1 VVGKAATTIDANPAS
16 FMTASSIADAIVAN
30 YRFNRWQ
37 AGVMFWQYSSD
48 PNGTIC
54 ATAITPLLNLLNTTT
69 PTNITQNTTTN
80 STNITGNTTNNNTT
94 NTTNTNT
101 TNTTTNSSVVLF
113 PVRFTYI

>member
-54 ATAITPLLNLLNTTT
+54 ATAITPLLNLLNITT

-94 NTTNTNT
+94 NTNT